1 MDLSGLTSVTNK
13 DQLAAWMAENLITPV
28 SPAISASDLGTIM
41 QKMVDILG
49 SGSGGGG
56 GLVMYDVKS
65 GNYTL
70 ALTDKAI
77 DMNLSALNMVTIPA
91 NSAVA
96 FPVGTQILL
105 TQSGSGQTTVG
116 GDTGVT
122 IHSAGGKVSLRTQYS
137 WASLVKRDTDVWW
150 LSGDLGDTEVPPPAP
165 DVKINLTYGSATTI
179 SGWNNFLLG
188 SSTTPMSLDTAAGG
202 VSGLTIVR
210 TSDGTDGAN
219 AATISGSFGNADF
232 PDDVLA
238 TQWYVPGHTDT
249 LSLTIS
255 GLTVSNQYTV
265 KVCTAETD
273 ESNSTTII
281 VVGTSPN
288 QSSHPMEPYPGAF
301 EYDFTQVVSDGS
313 GNLLIQFHGVT
324 DTVKAVLNG
333 IIISES

>member
-1 MDLSGLTSVTNK
+1 MDLSGLPAVTNK
-13 DQLAAWMAENLITPV
+13 EQLAAWMAEHLITPV

-49 SGSGGGG
+49 SGGSAGG
-56 GLVMYDVKS
+56 GLVIYDIKS
-65 GNYTL
+65 SNYTL

-91 NSAVA
+91 NSDVA

-105 TQSGSGQTTVG
+105 TQSGTGQTTIQ

-122 IHSAGGKVSLRTQYS
+122 VQSADGKVSLRTQYT
-137 WASLVKRDTDVWW
+137 WASLVKRGTDLWW

-165 DVKINLTYGSATTI
+165 AVQINLTYGSATAI

-188 SSTTPMSLDTAAGG
+188 TSTTPMSLDTAAGDA
-202 VSGLTIVR
+202 SGMTIVR
-210 TSDGTDGAN
+210 TSDGSDGAN
-219 AATISGSFGNADF
+219 GASISGSFENANF
-232 PDDVLA
+232 PDSVLE
-238 TQWYVPGHTDT
+238 TQWYVSDHTHT
-249 LSLTIS
+249 LSLTIG
-255 GLTVSNQYTV
+255 GLTVNKQYTI

-273 ESNSTTII
+273 ESNSSTIM

-288 QSSHPMEPYPGAF
+288 QSSHLMEPYPGAF
-301 EYDFTQVVSDGS
+301 EYDFTQTVSDES

-324 DTVKAVLNG
+324 GTVKAVLNA
-333 IIISES
+333 IVIS